1 MRAHTLSL
9 LKREKVDVTEEDL
22 INWAN
27 EKVIGEMKIQRPK
40 CNTHMYVSTL
50 DWVNFASQQRINKLI
65 FGLLN
70 VTFHQVIE
78 CGNTHTIKNFKDKA
92 AIKTALP
99 IIDIINCIQ
108 PGAVNYTQV
117 VDKLDSTDKVIFAN
131 INIDWINPMN
141 ITIYQENL
149 ANAK

>member
-27 EKVIGEMKIQRPK
+27 EK
-40 CNTHMYVSTL
+40 
-50 DWVNFASQQRINKLI
+50 
-65 FGLLN
+65 
-70 VTFHQVIE
+70 VIE

-117 VDKLDSTDKVIFAN
+117 EDKPKMVFTTYAALKYTYD
-131 INIDWINPMN
+131 
-141 ITIYQENL
+141 ITITKTTTFQ
-149 ANAK
+149 AK

>member
-1 MRAHTLSL
+1 MQHAH
-9 LKREKVDVTEEDL
+9 
-22 INWAN
+22 
-27 EKVIGEMKIQRPK
+27 
-40 CNTHMYVSTL
+40 VSTL
-50 DWVNFASQQRINKLI
+50 DWVNERTNELI

-78 CGNTHTIKNFKDKA
+78 CHKTHTIKNFKDKA

-99 IIDIINCIQ
+99 IIDIIDCIQ

-117 VDKLDSTDKVIFAN
+117 VDKPDSTDEVIFDN
-131 INIDWINPMN
+131 ININWINPMN

>member
-27 EKVIGEMKIQRPK
+27 EKVIGETKIHLNARS
-40 CNTHMYVSTL
+40 CTL
-50 DWVNFASQQRINKLI
+50 DWVNFATQQRMNKLI

-70 VTFHQVIE
+70 ISFHQV
-78 CGNTHTIKNFKDKA
+78 CHKTHTIKNFKDKA

-99 IIDIINCIQ
+99 IIDIIDCIQ

-117 VDKLDSTDKVIFAN
+117 VDKPDSTDEVIFAN